1 MAYHPYD
8 RNPSGIVFFGSES
21 TDQVFE
27 SNSNFIV
34 DAANSQVKVPNIVL
48 ANDGKIGSVS
58 QTGILTLGSD
68 GIATFSSGVVITG
81 DLTVQGTQ
89 VVLNT
94 ETLKVEDNIIVLNT
108 NATGSATVDAG
119 IEVERGDDTNVRLQW
134 DEGNNYWTFT
144 NNGTNYYRMAT
155 HPTAGSG
162 LIDAGIVNESRVLH
176 IGAGNGITVNADDI
190 TVTAGTGISVGANGV
205 NVNVTGLTE
214 LTTAANDDVLLIYD
228 TDAASHKKISRSNLV
243 SGLGGGTVTS
253 VAISGTDGI
262 DVDSGS
268 PITSAGTIVLGLS
281 NVPINALQSSGITI
295 SDGSATDSIFLGN
308 TLNLSGGTGID
319 VSVTTGTAT
328 FSLDLNE
335 LTDAAI
341 SNGDSIVFI
350 DASDSNN
357 SKKESLAD
365 LVTLLAGDGLTAT
378 NSVLAIGAGNLIDV
392 QANQIDVDLSEASE
406 AAIANGDYILF
417 LDGGATGTAA
427 KESLADLVSLLAG
440 DGMTATN
447 SVLNIVGG
455 DGITSSANEIEV
467 TVDNSTI
474 ELSASDGSGA
484 VRVKDGGITEA
495 KRSRTVDSSFSNNDT
510 ISSDINLVS
519 GGAGGITVKLPA
531 PATGKMVIVKKI
543 DSAAG
548 AVTVSRN
555 NTETI
560 DGANSKILYYQYE
573 TLTFVSDGT
582 NWFIV

>member
-108 NATGSATVDAG
+108 NVTGSATVDAG
-119 IEVERGDDTNVRLQW
+119 IEIERGDDTNVRLQW

-144 NNGTNYYRMAT
+144 NNGTNYYRLAT
-155 HPTAGSG
+155 HATAGSG
-162 LIDAGIVNESRVLH
+162 LIDAGIINESRVLH
-176 IGAGNGITVNADDI
+176 VGAGNGITVGSDDI
-190 TVTAGTGISVGANGV
+190 AVTAGTGISVGANGV

-214 LTTAANDDVLLIYD
+214 LTTPATDDLLLIYD
-228 TDAASHKKISRSNLV
+228 TDTTSHKKISRSNLL

-253 VAISGTDGI
+253 VAVSGTDGI

-268 PITSAGTIVLGLS
+268 PITTAGTIVLGLS
-281 NVPINALQSSGITI
+281 NVPVNVLQSSGITI

-328 FSLDLNE
+328 FSLDLSE

-341 SNGDSIVFI
+341 ADSDSIVFI

-357 SKKESLAD
+357 SRKESLAD
-365 LVTLLAGDGLTAT
+365 LVT
-378 NSVLAIGAGNLIDV
+378 
-392 QANQIDVDLSEASE
+392 
-406 AAIANGDYILF
+406 
-417 LDGGATGTAA
+417 
-427 KESLADLVSLLAG
+427 LLAG

-531 PATGKMVIVKKI
+531 PATGKIVVVKKT

-582 NWFIV
+582 NWFII